1 MSKIVARTCTFGIL
15 FFYLYSVNFS
25 IIPSGVGTRVYL
37 SLGGGALIFW
47 QLTFGNGV
55 YFLTGKFGKIIAA
68 LSIVCAASIISILVN
83 QTADLE
89 FVKYSISMLLIVSA
103 AYFVCTVF
111 TNAFHAQ
118 AREVLLYTFIGCV
131 ALQCVLAVLM
141 FANESIKDLLLNVV
155 NASEVEADQISSTG
169 EFRLVGFGSSFF
181 GAGITN
187 GVALM
192 LICFCLRHHVH
203 SGKRAVMLGVIYLVT
218 ALVGILMSR
227 TTVLGISL
235 SLMYLLIA
243 RILDRKTPKKEYY
256 RRFLLTLII
265 SLVFGLLLFFV
276 VVDYSTIEPMIN
288 WAFEPIVN
296 YFNGD
301 GLKSDSTD
309 QLMDMYS
316 GSNLTEL
323 PWLIGDAL
331 FKDPFEPELYYMHVD
346 VGYLRLI
353 YYFGIPGLVA
363 FLIFQIRT
371 IFSALPFFRG
381 DIVFV
386 FLAVADL
393 LLLNFKGFTDLFVF
407 FVLFF
412 MMQVVSVRSSGNVV
426 TSCCAGYR

>member
-1 MSKIVARTCTFGIL
+1 M
-15 FFYLYSVNFS
+15 
-25 IIPSGVGTRVYL
+25 IPLGFGTRVYL
-37 SLGGGALIFW
+37 SLGGVALTFL
-47 QLTFGNGV
+47 QLTVGNGI

-68 LSIVCAASIISILVN
+68 LSIVSAVSIVSILVN

-89 FVKYSISMLLIVSA
+89 FVKYAISMLLIVSA
-103 AYFVCTVF
+103 AYFVGIVF
-111 TNAFHAQ
+111 TNTFHAQ
-118 AREVLLYTFIGCV
+118 AREVLLYTFISCV

-141 FANESIKDLLLNVV
+141 FVNESFKDLLLNLV

-192 LICFCLRHHVH
+192 LICFCLRHYLH
-203 SGKRAVMLGVIYLVT
+203 SGRSAIILGVTYLVI

-235 SLMYLLIA
+235 SLLYLLIA
-243 RILDRKTPKKEYY
+243 RILDRKMPKKEYY

-265 SLVFGLLLFFV
+265 SIACSLILFFA
-276 VVDYSTIEPMIN
+276 VVDFSTIEPMIN
-288 WAFEPIVN
+288 WAFEPVVN

-301 GLKSDSTD
+301 GLKSTSTD

-316 GSNLTEL
+316 GSDLTEL

-353 YYFGIPGLVA
+353 YYFGVPGLLA
-363 FLIFQIRT
+363 FLVFQIRT

-393 LLLNFKGFTDLFVF
+393 LLLNFKGFTDLFVYF
-407 FVLFF
+407 FLFF
-412 MMQVVSVRSSGNVV
+412 MIQVTGDGSAGNVV
-426 TSCCAGYR
+426 TSTRNGYRHVKC